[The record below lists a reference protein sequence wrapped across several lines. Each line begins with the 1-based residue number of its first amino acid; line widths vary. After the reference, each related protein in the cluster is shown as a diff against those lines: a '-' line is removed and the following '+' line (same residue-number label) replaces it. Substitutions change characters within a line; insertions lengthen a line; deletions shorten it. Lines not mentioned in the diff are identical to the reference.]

1 MKIKSAIIGLGN
13 IGMGYDYGKR
23 FKSYLTHSSSLKSH
37 RDYELVGAAERNLN
51 KRLYFEKK
59 YKVRTYN
66 SIDLLLKDK
75 DFELVI
81 VANNFKN
88 NVKIFKKI
96 AKKKSIKFILF
107 EKPFIKTSLEAK
119 KVSAIARKYNKSY
132 AINFQRNFN
141 KKYTE
146 IISKIPLPSKKNFLN
161 ITIFYSKNFLNNAT
175 HYLFLIWRF
184 LSNQSSIIKVRN
196 SIIIKQKYSTIQLI
210 KIDGNFSYN
219 NLLIFNNNCKFEF
232 TSRDEKCIIYQK
244 QDDRLYK
251 NIKILKKKKEIKLE
265 AEKNQKFVLDN
276 ISEYLN
282 NNNRLHF
289 KKNMLKN
296 YLKILTKIEKQY
308 EKI

>member
-1 MKIKSAIIGLGN
+1 MKIKSVVIGLGN
-13 IGMGYDYGKR
+13 IGMGYDYDKK

-37 RDYELVGAAERNLN
+37 RGFELVGAAERNPN

-59 YKVRTYN
+59 YKVKAYN

-75 DFELVI
+75 DFEFVI
-81 VANNFKN
+81 VANNFKD
-88 NVKIFKKI
+88 NVKIFNKI

-107 EKPFIKTSLEAK
+107 EKPFIKSSLEAK
-119 KVSAIARKYNKSY
+119 KVSEIARKYNKSY
-132 AINFQRNFN
+132 SINFQRNFN
-141 KKYTE
+141 KKYIE
-146 IISKIPLPSKKNFLN
+146 IIRKIPLPSKKNFLN

-184 LSNQSSIIKVRN
+184 LSNQSSIIKVGN
-196 SIIIKQKYSTIQLI
+196 SIIIKQKYSSIQLI

-219 NLLIFNNNCKFEF
+219 NLLIFNNNYKFEF

-244 QDDRLYK
+244 QNDRLYK
-251 NIKILKKKKEIKLE
+251 NIKILKKKKEIKLD

-282 NNNRLHF
+282 KNNRLYF

-296 YLKILTKIEKQY
+296 YLKILTKIKT
-308 EKI
+308 K